1 MSQISPDQTAH
12 GRLFITNYYIDT
24 MGMAILNIT
33 PLALKGVN
41 HYLIFIYHV
50 EWIVADYFQEL

>member
-1 MSQISPDQTAH
+1 
-12 GRLFITNYYIDT
+12 